1 MIYRCENTYILLKPQ
16 HLLNAFCIFVFMR
29 YNNKKVENLN
39 SFFCVAVIQYK
50 VKYNCLTGINYNK
63 V

>member
-1 MIYRCENTYILLKPQ
+1 MICQIES
-16 HLLNAFCIFVFMR
+16 FCIFVFMR

>member
-1 MIYRCENTYILLKPQ
+1 MICQIES
-16 HLLNAFCIFVFMR
+16 FCIFFFYEV
-29 YNNKKVENLN
+29 NNKKVENLN